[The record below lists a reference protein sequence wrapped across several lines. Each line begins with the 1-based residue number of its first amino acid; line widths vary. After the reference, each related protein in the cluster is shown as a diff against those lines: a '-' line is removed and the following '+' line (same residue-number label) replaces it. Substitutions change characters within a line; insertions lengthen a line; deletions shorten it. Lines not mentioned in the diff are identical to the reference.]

1 MSAWQWIAVFFLGGL
16 IAWVVQ
22 WLLDVVKWNGSQPAQ
37 GITNDDLR
45 DELIAKQREV
55 LELRA
60 KLEQGGD

>member
-1 MSAWQWIAVFFLGGL
+1 MSAWQWVAVFFLGGL

-22 WLLDVVKWNGSQPAQ
+22 WLLDVVKWNGSGPAQ

-45 DELIAKQREV
+45 DELLIKQREV

-60 KLEQGGD
+60 KLEQH

>member
-1 MSAWQWIAVFFLGGL
+1 MSTWQWVAVFFLGGL
-16 IAWVVQ
+16 IAWVAQ

-45 DELIAKQREV
+45 DELLQKQREV

-60 KLEQGGD
+60 KLEQH

>member
-1 MSAWQWIAVFFLGGL
+1 MSTWQWVAVFFLGGL
-16 IAWVVQ
+16 VAWVVQ

-45 DELIAKQREV
+45 DELLTKQREV

-60 KLEQGGD
+60 KLEQH

>member
-16 IAWVVQ
+16 IAWGLE
-22 WLLDVVKWNGSQPAQ
+22 WLLDVVKWNASKPAQ

-45 DELIAKQREV
+45 DELIAKQHEV

-60 KLEQGGD
+60 KLEQGGV